1 MDKNKGKRA
10 WLKLIIP
17 LAIAVSMS
25 LISGF
30 PALIEK
36 YYTGYV
42 YPVISTTM
50 RFLFGWLPFSIGD
63 LLYLSAAIWLIVR
76 FYKTGK
82 AVLKKRVSKES
93 FLRSLRRTVAV
104 ILWIYIIFYSFW
116 GLNYSRLGIS
126 YQLKLEPV
134 DYSTNDLKI
143 LTASLI
149 TKVNASRLEL
159 GDSVTYPSN
168 KEMFSIATSAY
179 NRAEQ
184 NLPFLHYKVASI
196 KSSMWGWLG
205 NYTGFLG
212 YYNPFSAEAQVNT
225 TVPRFVIPFTVCHE
239 IGHQL
244 GYGSEDEAN
253 FSGYLAAM
261 SSTDERFHYSAYFDL
276 FNYANRE
283 LFIRDSFA
291 ARANYKLLDTLVKK
305 DIQTY
310 KKFIIDHK
318 NPIEPLIDKVYGKY
332 LVANNQPNGL
342 DTYDE
347 VVGWLIA
354 YKKNMENCKP
364 QLLKGVKNKEVVLI
378 VFNSV
383 TNVQVSDTTKT

>member
-1 MDKNKGKRA
+1 MDKSKGKRA
-10 WLKLIIP
+10 WLRLIIP
-17 LAIAVSMS
+17 LAMTIGISF
-25 LISGF
+25 ISGF
-30 PALIEK
+30 PAVIEK
-36 YYTGYV
+36 YYTGYA
-42 YPVISTTM
+42 YQVISSIM

-63 LLYLSAAIWLIVR
+63 LFYLCAVVWLIVR

-82 AVLKKRVSKES
+82 AVFKKRVSKES
-93 FLRSLRRTVAV
+93 FLGSLRRTVAV
-104 ILWIYIIFYSFW
+104 ILWIYVIFYSLW
-116 GLNYSRLGIS
+116 GLNYSRLGIA

-134 DYSTNDLKI
+134 DYSTDDLKT
-143 LTASLI
+143 LTATLI
-149 TKVNASRLEL
+149 TKVNATRLKL

-168 KEMFSIATSAY
+168 KEMFSIATAAY
-179 NRAEQ
+179 KKAEQ
-184 NLPFLHYKVASI
+184 KFSFLHYNVSSV

-212 YYNPFSAEAQVNT
+212 YYNPFSAEAQINT
-225 TVPRFVIPFTVCHE
+225 TIPRFVIPFTACHE

-253 FSGYLAAM
+253 FSGYLAAT
-261 SSTDERFHYSAYFDL
+261 SSTDERFHYAAYFDL

-283 LFIRDSFA
+283 LFTRDSFA

-305 DIQTY
+305 DMQTY
-310 KKFIIDHK
+310 RKFIIDHK
-318 NPIEPLIDKVYGKY
+318 NPVEPLIDAIYGKY

-354 YKKNMENCKP
+354 YRKKYGE
-364 QLLKGVKNKEVVLI
+364 L
-378 VFNSV
+378 
-383 TNVQVSDTTKT
+383 